1 MKKKMVY
8 FFFRMLLFESIM
20 GYGKSLGVGIR
31 GLQFLSR
38 STALMCELDQVC
50 SLSGLILFLIC
61 KQKETMY
68 RLILTLKSYI
78 CHCRTG
84 HHKTKIVAGL
94 WLSLSSVKLEVLRG
108 REFRLKGHSF
118 RQQSHRCQLF

>member
-8 FFFRMLLFESIM
+8 FFFHMLLFESIM

-61 KQKETMY
+61 KQKET
-68 RLILTLKSYI
+68 
-78 CHCRTG
+78 RTD
-84 HHKTKIVAGL
+84 
-94 WLSLSSVKLEVLRG
+94 
-108 REFRLKGHSF
+108 
-118 RQQSHRCQLF
+118 